1 MNISE
6 ISKLLCISSDT
17 LRYYEKIGLIKNI
30 KRDASGK
37 REYSEQDLKWIEFLL
52 RLKKIRMPIEK
63 IKIYANLRYIGD
75 TTVKDRRTML
85 EEQKEKLLT
94 QINEIKNS
102 IYSIYKIHLFNK
114 DFGRIG
120 KNK

>member
-6 ISKLLCISSDT
+6 ISKVLGISSDT

-52 RLKKIRMPIEK
+52 RLKKIKMPIEK
-63 IKIYANLRYIGD
+63 IKIYAELRYIGD
-75 TTVKDRRTML
+75 TTVTDRRIML

-94 QINEIKNS
+94 QINEIRES
-102 IYSIYKIHLFNK
+102 IKYLDNKIEIYNK
-114 DFGRIG
+114 MEE
-120 KNK
+120 KVNE